1 MKKKIFSITMSLL
14 FVASAFAFEGN
25 NNLTKYTAEKSI
37 SSQDDICVITF
48 TAYYSDGST
57 YTWSETYFSFG
68 YSSCQGIMNYR
79 LEQLN
84 QN

>member
-14 FVASAFAFEGN
+14 FAASAFAFAGN

-57 YTWSETYFSFG
+57 YSWTETYYSFG
-68 YSSCQGIMNYR
+68 YSSCQGIMNAR
-79 LEQLN
+79 LQELN

>member
-1 MKKKIFSITMSLL
+1 MKKFL
-14 FVASAFAFEGN
+14 FTALFFATTFAFAGN
-25 NNLTKYTAEKSI
+25 DNLTKYTAEKSI
-37 SSQDDICVITF
+37 SSLDDICVITF

-57 YTWSETYFSFG
+57 YTWSEAYFSFG

>member
-14 FVASAFAFEGN
+14 FAASAFAFAGN

-37 SSQDDICVITF
+37 SSLDDICVITF

-57 YTWSETYFSFG
+57 YSWTETYYSFG
-68 YSSCQGIMNYR
+68 YSSCQGIMNAR
-79 LEQLN
+79 LQELN

>member
-14 FVASAFAFEGN
+14 FAASAFAFAGN

-37 SSQDDICVITF
+37 SSLDDICVITF

-57 YTWSETYFSFG
+57 YTLSEAYYSFG
-68 YSSCQGIMNYR
+68 YSSCQGIMNAR
-79 LEQLN
+79 LQELN